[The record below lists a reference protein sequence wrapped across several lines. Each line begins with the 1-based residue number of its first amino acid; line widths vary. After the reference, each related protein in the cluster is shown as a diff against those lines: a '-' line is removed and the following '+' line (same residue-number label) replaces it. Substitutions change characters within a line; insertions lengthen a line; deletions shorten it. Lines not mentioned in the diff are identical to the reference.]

1 MILDEQ
7 NVRAVAGDT
16 VPLTFGP
23 VLNSDG
29 TFMNLR
35 GGAARWALGS
45 FRGAAGA
52 LLRKATGDGG
62 IVIVEGDSYGRPTF
76 TVAVMLDPGD
86 TRGLRPRQIMARV
99 ASDRRRRLRRDR
111 VGRGLH
117 AAAVHALRKRHG

>member
-86 TRGLRPRQIMARV
+86 TRGLRPGKLWHELQVTDAGGFV
-99 ASDRRRRLRRDR
+99 ATVSAGDFTLLPSTR
-111 VGRGLH
+111 
-117 AAAVHALRKRHG
+117 